1 MENVAHTMV
10 ARMLTIVR
18 CTVLCLSC
26 WCVHRLSFDKHNS
39 LVTLMY
45 FTKVCYLSELIYVMA
60 PALTELRF
68 SFSDVD
74 LSYTCVIHSLCVSL
88 CLCGALS
95 AFVYIC
101 TFCKCAG
108 ITEPV

>member
-39 LVTLMY
+39 LVPLMY

-74 LSYTCVIHSLCVSL
+74 LSYICVIHSLCMLAYVCVVHSVHL
-88 CLCGALS
+88 FTSVPSVNVPG
-95 AFVYIC
+95 
-101 TFCKCAG
+101 
-108 ITEPV
+108 